1 MATRS
6 PHFRLRQWLFGFA
19 IVALIGF
26 GLLLW
31 LRQPPVAGQETAT
44 HSAAAKPGEVAAP
57 PAILQTWGQRIA
69 AAGSVQFRDLLREAF
84 ETHDPKL
91 RLQLLTELFVAWLN
105 RDPQDFGKY
114 FASLQVH
121 TELNSPLRQL
131 VMTALAEA
139 LTKLTPEAA
148 SSDHVFAILTQFVA
162 ILARTDPDAA
172 LRWAREWLLDDA
184 LDAAR
189 VTIAREF
196 ARTQPQRGIE
206 VARQATAA
214 LRRMQGYHAVA
225 GIWAETEPDAAL
237 AWAAALTAPTER
249 AMVLNS
255 VLLTISQRDPQGAAT
270 RLGEFQRQ
278 MADEYTQTRKA
289 SLATLN
295 LTEADL
301 VNDPETFRELMEA
314 GAIAPP
320 TSPDIELMADAGR
333 VIAARLAEIDPAAA
347 IAWADSLGHD
357 FLRMKSLAGLLQ
369 GWARIAPADA
379 LAFQRKNYPQSN
391 ELLTALFDSWAASS
405 PLDAAQ
411 ATRSL
416 SDSTSRARALESV
429 VSSWVLREDPGTVA
443 TWLDKLPAGETS
455 DAMTATVAAAL
466 SAATPEQS
474 WQRALSITNEA
485 QRYRALR
492 AAFSVLVVE
501 RPDVARTLLDSSP
514 LSAKHQ
520 ERLSEMLSAVGA
532 SK

>member
-1 MATRS
+1 
-6 PHFRLRQWLFGFA
+6 
-19 IVALIGF
+19 
-26 GLLLW
+26 
-31 LRQPPVAGQETAT
+31 
-44 HSAAAKPGEVAAP
+44 
-57 PAILQTWGQRIA
+57 
-69 AAGSVQFRDLLREAF
+69 
-84 ETHDPKL
+84 
-91 RLQLLTELFVAWLN
+91 
-105 RDPQDFGKY
+105 
-114 FASLQVH
+114 
-121 TELNSPLRQL
+121 
-131 VMTALAEA
+131 
-139 LTKLTPEAA
+139 
-148 SSDHVFAILTQFVA
+148 
-162 ILARTDPDAA
+162 
-172 LRWAREWLLDDA
+172 
-184 LDAAR
+184 
-189 VTIAREF
+189 
-196 ARTQPQRGIE
+196 
-206 VARQATAA
+206 
-214 LRRMQGYHAVA
+214 
-225 GIWAETEPDAAL
+225 
-237 AWAAALTAPTER
+237 
-249 AMVLNS
+249 MVLNS

-278 MADEYTQTRKA
+278 MAGEYTETRKT

-357 FLRMKSLAGLLQ
+357 FLRMKSLAGLLH

-405 PLDAAQ
+405 PLEAAQ
-411 ATRSL
+411 ATRNL

-474 WQRALSITNEA
+474 WQRALSIPNEA

-492 AAFSVLVVE
+492 AAFSLLVVE
-501 RPDVARTLLDSSP
+501 RPDVTRTVLDSSP